1 MSSQH
6 LPGASGFWY
15 GASPEASA
23 IDVLN
28 ALRRYRTAEAA
39 AGRRAREALGVGENG
54 LAALRIL
61 INAEHEGRKVNAKLL
76 AERLGITAASTSALV
91 DRLVRSGYVERE
103 ADPDD
108 RRGIILTATGSA
120 MREALAIIEAMD
132 NRTVAAASDLPAAAT
147 DVIVRFLNTMT
158 SAVDVQ
164 DQTESHDDS
173 QSIDSPGADARGAAM
188 RTRDSEPA
196 DR

>member
-1 MSSQH
+1 MSSEQ
-6 LPGASGFWY
+6 PSGVSGFWY

-61 INAEHEGRKVNAKLL
+61 ISAEHEGRKVNAKLL

-120 MREALAIIEAMD
+120 MREALAIIEALD
-132 NRTVAAASDLPAAAT
+132 NRTIAAASDLPAPAT
-147 DVIVRFLNTMT
+147 DVIVRFLNTMIM
-158 SAVDVQ
+158 AVGVE
-164 DQTESHDDS
+164 DQTESHDLEHPASRLPD
-173 QSIDSPGADARGAAM
+173 
-188 RTRDSEPA
+188 TEPA